1 MFQRKPLRADVGAEI
16 LARMI
21 DGRLPPGTRINEVH
35 LATDLGISRTPLRE
49 AMLGL
54 LADGALE
61 SVMGRGF
68 RVPPLGA
75 AEIGELLDVLAQLE
89 PAALRQAAPLDGRAV
104 MELQNLLAR
113 ARIGA
118 AETGPQVERLYF
130 LTRTALGSCPN
141 ATLRTLVLRLNRL
154 TLRYLH
160 AALER
165 GWDDRAWLAHWSE
178 IAESLRR
185 TDHAAAAAT
194 LATARQDLA
203 REFAALFA

>member
-21 DGRLPPGTRINEVH
+21 DGRLAPGSRINEVH
-35 LATDLGISRTPLRE
+35 LSADLGISRTPLRE

-68 RVPPLGA
+68 RIPPLTAG
-75 AEIGELLDVLAQLE
+75 EIGELLAVLAVLE
-89 PAALRQAAPLDGRAV
+89 PAALQASPPPDGRAV

-113 ARIGA
+113 ARLGKS
-118 AETGPQVERLYF
+118 ETGPQVERLYF
-130 LTRTALGSCPN
+130 LARTLLGPCPN
-141 ATLRTLVLRLNRL
+141 ATLRALVLRLNRL

-165 GWDDRAWLAHWSE
+165 GWDCPSWLAHWATITE
-178 IAESLRR
+178 ALRR
-185 TDHAAAAAT
+185 DDRGAAAAA
-194 LATARQDLA
+194 LAQARQEQA
-203 REFAALFA
+203 AAFAILFA

>member
-16 LARMI
+16 LARMV
-21 DGRLPPGTRINEVH
+21 DGRLAPGSRINEVH
-35 LATDLGISRTPLRE
+35 LAADLGISRTPLRE

-61 SVMGRGF
+61 AVMGRGF
-68 RVPPLGA
+68 RVPPLGG
-75 AEIGELLDVLAQLE
+75 AEIGELLAVLALLE
-89 PAALRQAAPLDGRAV
+89 PAALHASAPLDGRAV
-104 MELQNLLAR
+104 MELQNILAR

-130 LTRTALGSCPN
+130 LTRTALGSCTN
-141 ATLRTLVLRLNRL
+141 ATLRALVLRLNRL

-165 GWDDRAWLAHWSE
+165 GWDGRAWLAHWTEVSE
-178 IAESLRR
+178 ALRHGDR
-185 TDHAAAAAT
+185 AGAATT
-194 LATARQDLA
+194 LATARQELA
-203 REFAALFA
+203 RDFASLFG